1 MTTRPPEESDYD
13 CAICLSPPDHQV
25 HQCRNGHLFCAECLE
40 ECLSRASQAKCP
52 TCRVAL
58 PREPIRN
65 LVAERALARR
75 PARCPHCSLD
85 LTRGELQAHLLRCPS
100 RVVKCAGEGCD
111 WSGPNAP
118 GALKEHEAN
127 CPRAILAKTL
137 IPLKGT
143 LKHPRGGHLRELP
156 LPTRC
161 CPSGRRQGSS
171 WVESEQM
178 LRAHMG
184 SSLGE
189 RACAGARQKSA
200 LPVLKI
206 ARFACAA
213 GGSAAGGERWTPDET
228 PSPP

>member
-1 MTTRPPEESDYD
+1 MTTRAAEEGDYD

-40 ECLSRASQAKCP
+40 ECLSRGSAKCP

-118 GALKEHEAN
+118 GALKEHEAK

-137 IPLKGT
+137 IPLREGADT
-143 LKHPRGGHLRELP
+143 QAPRAP
-156 LPTRC
+156 LVMTV
-161 CPSGRRQGSS
+161 PSFPIGK
-171 WVESEQM
+171 
-178 LRAHMG
+178 
-184 SSLGE
+184 
-189 RACAGARQKSA
+189 CA
-200 LPVLKI
+200 P
-206 ARFACAA
+206 
-213 GGSAAGGERWTPDET
+213 
-228 PSPP
+228 